1 MFRWGSFV
9 SISGHVVVEVILKSR
24 GLHSRP
30 CAWYSDLYTS
40 QFLIVYSKSIAL
52 TMTTRF
58 PSKGPSSKAEL
69 GSADPEALTYRRIY
83 SSTID
88 LSGPCQLRTFA
99 PLPGFGS
106 SWPGMICAAANSDPT
121 ALCAACATGA
131 TIEDMIQLE
140 LSLKGGKTQA
150 GNSGEPAQHRRVDIS
165 TRRAP
170 CLTSPM
176 NAFVAFDILP
186 EGGELCS
193 TSQWSSQS
201 RKRFK
206 EA

>member
-40 QFLIVYSKSIAL
+40 QFLIVYSKSTAL

-83 SSTID
+83 SSTIAYVESLPATHLRALARLRELLARLD
-88 LSGPCQLRTFA
+88 LR
-99 PLPGFGS
+99 
-106 SWPGMICAAANSDPT
+106 
-121 ALCAACATGA
+121 
-131 TIEDMIQLE
+131 
-140 LSLKGGKTQA
+140 
-150 GNSGEPAQHRRVDIS
+150 
-165 TRRAP
+165 
-170 CLTSPM
+170 
-176 NAFVAFDILP
+176 
-186 EGGELCS
+186 CS
-193 TSQWSSQS
+193 
-201 RKRFK
+201 
-206 EA
+206 E